1 MIKPENM
8 HKYFADNYLCPGC
21 SCGTDTSTCTEF
33 RANDTNPLKIG
44 YGFGCTNHA
53 PGTLLNGYFKI
64 MLGFPKGFCR
74 IPSDYCFAKL
84 CPKNNNPIEYVF
96 SDDFEKDNINN
107 NKFVIPVWKY
117 LDRLGNTIVKSLCPR
132 INKVVVTVYYGDYM
146 NKIYCFRITDQMM
159 NEMD

>member
-74 IPSDYCFAKL
+74 IPSDYHFSKL
-84 CPKNNNPIEYVF
+84 YPKNNNPIEYIF
-96 SDDFEKDNINN
+96 SDDFERDFRDDVFN
-107 NKFVIPVWKY
+107 VPVWKY
-117 LDRLGNTIVKSLCPR
+117 LDHLGNTIVKSLCPR
-132 INKVVVTVYYGDYM
+132 VNKVSVWVYYGNHMD
-146 NKIYCFRITDQMM
+146 KINCLEIT
-159 NEMD
+159 NEILNSMD